1 MKYNP
6 EIHNR
11 RSIRLKGYDYSK
23 AGLYFITIC
32 VQDHKMMFG
41 EVIEGEM
48 VLNDPGNM
56 LETEWKKLK
65 TRFPNIKL
73 HEFIVMPN
81 HFHGILEIV
90 SATEMINQ
98 TVGSTLVVDQINQ
111 IDHNDQIDRKEQV
124 NKNEKGN
131 NYYYGQPQGIAPTY
145 RTDKNTKNQRINPT
159 YNTDKNTE
167 NQGNNPTYN
176 TDKNTENQGNNPTY
190 NTDKNTENQE
200 INPTC
205 RTKKNTENQR
215 INPTIK
221 TVGDIIAAF
230 KSITTVEYIRGVKKS
245 GWKPFN
251 RRVWQRNYYE
261 IIMRTEQSYINIS
274 NYIVNNP
281 RNWKED
287 KFNK

>member
-32 VQDHKMMFG
+32 VQDHKMIFG
-41 EVIEGEM
+41 EIIEGEM
-48 VLNDPGNM
+48 VLNDQGNM
-56 LETEWKKLK
+56 LETEWKNLK

-81 HFHGILEIV
+81 HFHRILEIV

-98 TVGSTLVVDQINQ
+98 TVGSTLMVDHTKQVDHIYQ
-111 IDHNDQIDRKEQV
+111 IDRKEPINPKDQIDRKEQV

-131 NYYYGQPQGIAPTY
+131 NYYCGQPQGIAPNY
-145 RTDKNTKNQRINPT
+145 R
-159 YNTDKNTE
+159 TDKNTE
-167 NQGNNPTYN
+167 NQGNNPTYKMDEN
-176 TDKNTENQGNNPTY
+176 TKNQRINPTFRTDKNNENQG
-190 NTDKNTENQE
+190 
-200 INPTC
+200 IAPTC
-205 RTKKNTENQR
+205 RTEKNIENQG
-215 INPTIK
+215 IAPTIK
-221 TVGDIIAAF
+221 TVGDIITAF
-230 KSITTVEYIRGVKKS
+230 KSITTVEYIRGIKKS

>member
-56 LETEWKKLK
+56 LETEWKNLK

-73 HEFIVMPN
+73 HDFIVMPN

-98 TVGSTLVVDQINQ
+98 TVGSTLVVDHTKQVDHINQ
-111 IDHNDQIDRKEQV
+111 IDHNDQINRKEQV
-124 NKNEKGN
+124 NKNEKGY
-131 NYYYGQPQGIAPTY
+131 YYYGQPQGIAPTY
-145 RTDKNTKNQRINPT
+145 STDKNTENQRINPT
-159 YNTDKNTE
+159 FSTDKNTE
-167 NQGNNPTYN
+167 NQGN
-176 TDKNTENQGNNPTY
+176 
-190 NTDKNTENQE
+190 
-200 INPTC
+200 NPTC

-274 NYIVNNP
+274 NYIINNP

>member
-56 LETEWKKLK
+56 LETEWKNLK
-65 TRFPNIKL
+65 TRFPIIKL

-98 TVGSTLVVDQINQ
+98 TVGSTLVVDHTKQVDHINQ
-111 IDHNDQIDRKEQV
+111 IDHNDQINRKEQV

-145 RTDKNTKNQRINPT
+145 RTDKNTENQGINPT
-159 YNTDKNTE
+159 CRTEKNTE
-167 NQGNNPTYN
+167 NQG
-176 TDKNTENQGNNPTY
+176 
-190 NTDKNTENQE
+190 
-200 INPTC
+200 IA
-205 RTKKNTENQR
+205 
-215 INPTIK
+215 PTIK

-274 NYIVNNP
+274 NYIINNP